1 MLTGFGAEQVQ
12 TYAKGIQ
19 AIFAVFEET
28 LQEKTIEEWSP
39 TLFNGHISID
49 MGNCFFTDWH
59 NQSNEGMVPFKHS
72 VDPDGILETVMGT
85 EYIHLHKNEVEY
97 FQWIDDRKGG
107 NR

>member
-49 MGNCFFTDWH
+49 MGNCFFTD
-59 NQSNEGMVPFKHS
+59 
-72 VDPDGILETVMGT
+72 
-85 EYIHLHKNEVEY
+85 
-97 FQWIDDRKGG
+97 
-107 NR
+107 